1 MSRREHALILG
12 DVLDALDRIARQGG
26 RASLAGL
33 ASRANLPHDRLKE
46 YLTELR
52 GHGMIGEEPLPHLSA
67 KGAQFLECYQ
77 AWIRV
82 QELYGIHS
90 PGLTPGFTAQ
100 MPA

>member
-26 RASLAGL
+26 RSSLAGL
-33 ASRANLPHDRLKE
+33 ASRANLPHDRLKG
-46 YLTELR
+46 YLEELR
-52 GHGMIGEEPLPHLSA
+52 THQMVGPEPLPALLP
-67 KGAQFLECYQ
+67 KGSQFLECYQ

-90 PGLTPGFTAQ
+90 PGLTPGFVAQ
-100 MPA
+100 VPS

>member
-12 DVLDALDRIARQGG
+12 DVLDSLDRIARQGG

-33 ASRANLPHDRLKE
+33 ASRANLPHDRLKG
-46 YLTELR
+46 YLEELR
-52 GHGMIGEEPLPHLSA
+52 SHDMVGAEPLPKLTP

-77 AWIRV
+77 GWIRV

-90 PGLTPGFTAQ
+90 PGLTPGFTAM